1 MKRNVLVIDDDPIF
15 RMLVNIMINKT
26 APGSI
31 IHNCENGKEALDA
44 LQTLQPLSAP
54 VTVLL
59 DINMPMV
66 NGWDF
71 LEELESNGLKDL
83 SEVKVYIVTSS
94 TDGEDMRKASSRKL
108 VQKFYH
114 KPLETSDIASILA

>member
-26 APGSI
+26 APGSV
-31 IHNCENGKEALDA
+31 IHNCENGKEALD
-44 LQTLQPLSAP
+44 TLKTLKPSTAP

-59 DINMPMV
+59 DINMPVV

-71 LEELESNGLKDL
+71 LEELETNGLKDP
-83 SEVKVYIVTSS
+83 SAVKVYIVTSS
-94 TDGEDMRKASSRKL
+94 TDGEDMRKASKRKF

-114 KPLETSDIASILA
+114 KPLETTDIASILA